1 VTLNDQNELIEKV
14 RRLLDD
20 HSLMEAMGRKALKRV
35 DEVFNIRVMTQKYMD
50 IYEAC
55 LSR

>member
-1 VTLNDQNELIEKV
+1 MELIEKV